1 MAAMEIDEDEDEI
14 DEIDEEPYNIAP
26 STFIKKIA
34 ELNGVDLKDLIKKN
48 SKTSNKGKIREFVI
62 RSLFE
67 HSSPTTQCSGFIGK
81 CPSDSPPCICWICG
95 EKITNPD
102 GTNKLGP
109 ECEHKIPVM
118 AANLILGGL
127 YTPQLRDDANELET
141 LDTIGA
147 AEETDDIYTG
157 RDLDIVFA
165 KKTMDRLTNE
175 YAWAHKIC
183 NGHKKDKLYIKNNGD
198 FDDDK
203 IINTLTLIWNSNEF
217 IQAFKSDINK
227 RLTKNDWIQER
238 LLSMKDS
245 LKQIQQEIK
254 DQYDRG
260 VNLSLLA
267 NTASVMHNLINDQK
281 HQLFNEELLQTTV
294 QITPATA
301 IELNIK
307 LPTEEELL
315 EVSERIPNLIVKVY
329 MQRTAK
335 MLKMNELRI
344 IHQEDINKLF
354 DNNNIKRDYVI
365 KILEFIPKFIEF
377 FNYYKQ
383 HNDNKTLKILNASYT
398 EIFYLKY
405 YLASI
410 NEVNKWSIEKNTYI
424 NTRDS
429 SKYKIEFLNM
439 FNTIPRDAV
448 KNPNYDKYKTIFF
461 TKDEIDI
468 LDNFKIITQGGKKR
482 KQNKYKKKNKK
493 SKKNINKKNSKKI
506 NKKKSKKKQKK
517 NNINKRKSIKK

>member
-1 MAAMEIDEDEDEI
+1 MAAMEIDEIDEDEQT
-14 DEIDEEPYNIAP
+14 YNITP

-34 ELNGVDLKDLIKKN
+34 DLNGVDLKDLIQKN
-48 SKTSNKGKIREFVI
+48 SKKSKTGKIREFVI

-127 YTPQLRDDANELET
+127 YTPQLRDDANELAT
-141 LDTIGA
+141 TGA
-147 AEETDDIYTG
+147 AEETDNIFTG
-157 RDLDIVFA
+157 KDLDIVFA
-165 KKTMDRLTNE
+165 KQTMKKLKNE

-203 IINTLTLIWNSNEF
+203 IRNTLTSIWNSNEF
-217 IQAFKSDINK
+217 RQEFNK
-227 RLTKNDWIQER
+227 LIYNTTKQKWIEKR

-254 DQYDRG
+254 EQYGRG
-260 VNLSLLA
+260 ANLSLLA

-281 HQLFNEELLQTTV
+281 YQGFNEELLKTTV
-294 QITPATA
+294 GITPPTA
-301 IELNIK
+301 IELNIR
-307 LPTEEELL
+307 LPTRKELL
-315 EVSERIPNLIVKVY
+315 EVSERIPNLIVQVY
-329 MQRTAK
+329 MQRTAER
-335 MLKMNELRI
+335 LNIDNLRI
-344 IHQEDINKLF
+344 NHENDINKLF
-354 DNNNIKRDYVI
+354 NNDNIKKDYFIKIKEFMNTFHNAFNYHNNNNNNDVVI
-365 KILEFIPKFIEF
+365 
-377 FNYYKQ
+377 
-383 HNDNKTLKILNASYT
+383 ILNNSYT

-410 NEVNKWSIEKNTYI
+410 NEVKKWSIEETDT

-429 SKYKIEFLNM
+429 SKYKIEFLNT

-448 KNPNYDKYKTIFF
+448 NNPKYERYKTIFF
-461 TKDEIDI
+461 TKEEINI
-468 LDNFKIITQGGKKR
+468 LNNFKTSKLGGKKR
-482 KQNKYKKKNKK
+482 KQNKYKKKIKK
-493 SKKNINKKNSKKI
+493 SKKNINKKNINKKNSKKI
-506 NKKKSKKKQKK
+506 NKNKSKKKQKK